1 MNQLPTYQAEAER
14 IAAENG
20 LYIPV
25 YQLNQLARTASKAM
39 NTIVNSLPH
48 GTYAEFESVLEI
60 MRRQVEYGKSV
71 RGGDHHG
78 EADKGAVQ
86 PDLHNAH

>member
-39 NTIVNSLPH
+39 NTIVNGLPH

-86 PDLHNAH
+86 PDLHHSH